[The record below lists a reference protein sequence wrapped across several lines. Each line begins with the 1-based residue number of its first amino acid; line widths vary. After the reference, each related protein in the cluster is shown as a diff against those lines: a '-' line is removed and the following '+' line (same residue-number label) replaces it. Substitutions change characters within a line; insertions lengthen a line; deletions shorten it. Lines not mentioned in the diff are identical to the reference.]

1 METTAM
7 TEMMDMLSFEAS
19 QLWDFMARLGQDGW
33 SRPSACTGWTVG
45 DVLAHLTQGAS
56 AWCATITRAVAGDAN
71 PPPGEQMLRPGERGS
86 EVTAQR
92 AIAFRQGMG
101 ETELLNAFADG
112 YQGLD
117 HGVGHPSC
125 LCTRPKYL
133 STGGKECARTLVSCG
148 VAKSGRPSDRS
159 RYQRLQAVLLGL
171 QPGDWDKPCYHRRG
185 ILPTR
190 DYVGLRLQGLT
201 IHGWDIRSAFNKAA
215 TLSERPLQALLGVA
229 QWWLSNTFRPVPHLA
244 VPIRYR
250 FDVPGPVPVRHDV
263 LVSQDSFQREPLT
276 DRGADVTFRCTTG
289 DYLLF
294 VYGRLRL
301 DQAVDTGRLEVE
313 GNRQQAALFTT
324 LF

>member
-7 TEMMDMLSFEAS
+7 TEMMDVLSFEAS

-33 SRPSACTGWTVG
+33 SRPSACAGWTVG

-56 AWCATITRAVAGDAN
+56 AWSATITRAVAGDAN
-71 PPPGEQMLRPGERGS
+71 PPAGEQMLRPGERGS

-92 AIAFRQGMG
+92 AIAFRQGMN
-101 ETELLNAFADG
+101 ETALLDAFRDG
-112 YQGLD
+112 YQ
-117 HGVGHPSC
+117 
-125 LCTRPKYL
+125 
-133 STGGKECARTLVSCG
+133 
-148 VAKSGRPSDRS
+148 
-159 RYQRLQAVLLGL
+159 RLHAVLLGL

-185 ILPTR
+185 VLPAH
-190 DYVGLRLQGLT
+190 DYVGLRLQELT
-201 IHGWDIRSAFNKAA
+201 IHGWDIRSAFNKAT
-215 TLSERPLQALLGVA
+215 TLSERPLPALLGVA
-229 QWWLSNTFRPVPHLA
+229 QRWLSNTFRPAPHLA
-244 VPIRYR
+244 APIRYR
-250 FDVPGPVPVRHDV
+250 FDVPGPVPVRQDV
-263 LVSQDSFQREPLT
+263 LVSQNSFQREPVT

-324 LF
+324 LFQGV